1 MFAMYMQPHISC
13 VSAGPMVII
22 SGLVGN
28 TVFLSDHNSF
38 SFNVTLYSTSPVT
51 TFKVERSDGL
61 SSEGQPRVTRL
72 VTQNAYNLL
81 SVYGVE
87 IPTAAEGMR
96 ATYTVA
102 VVNKDEESVSQSVE
116 IVKPRGMELALEG
129 FDML

>member
-28 TVFLSDHNSF
+28 TVFLSDHN